1 MIPCKVNLV
10 RPLAILAL
18 ALGCAPANSSTQAAE
33 SSTTVRTDT
42 ATIAPAT
49 GTPAT
54 ATAAPKDS
62 DGVKADLARIQGSST
77 APVWVIEVSDF
88 QCPFCKQWHDET
100 YKKLRDEFVT
110 TGKIRLAYI
119 NFPLNQHVN
128 AWPAAETAMCA
139 GAQGKF
145 WPMHDALFVN
155 QKKWEELP
163 SPALFFDSLAGA
175 IGLDVTRWQQCVRS
189 GKMKPWIQADY
200 DRAQAAGTGSTPTF
214 IIGDRMLTGA
224 QPIENLRIAIDS
236 ALGKAKTA
244 PPSSH

>member
-1 MIPCKVNLV
+1 MIPCKVNRV
-10 RPLAILAL
+10 RSLAILAL
-18 ALGCAPANSSTQAAE
+18 ALGCAPSNNSKQAAE
-33 SSTTVRTDT
+33 SGTTVRTDT
-42 ATIAPAT
+42 PTLAPA
-49 GTPAT
+49 AR
-54 ATAAPKDS
+54 AAADS
-62 DGVKADLARIQGSST
+62 DGARADLARIQGSST
-77 APVWVIEVSDF
+77 APIWVIEVSDF

-100 YKKLRDEFVT
+100 YKKLRDEFVK

-145 WPMHDALFVN
+145 WEMHDALFVN
-155 QKKWEELP
+155 QKKWEQLP
-163 SPALFFDSLAGA
+163 SPALFFDSLARATG
-175 IGLDVTRWQQCVRS
+175 INVPRWQQCVQS

-200 DRAQAAGTGSTPTF
+200 DRAQAAGAASTPTF

-224 QPIENLRIAIDS
+224 QPIENLRGAIDS
-236 ALGKAKTA
+236 ALAKAKTT